1 MSEPSLRTPLARVT
15 GLGSAKDGTGHWW
28 MQRVTAVALVPL
40 VVWLVASVVSLAG
53 ADQAAVKEWLAHPLA
68 ALLMVLF
75 LATGFYHLKLCLQV
89 VIEDYIAGHAMKVAL
104 LIANVFACVLLGGG
118 AVLAVLKL
126 TLGA

>member
-28 MQRVTAVALVPL
+28 AQRLTAVALVPL
-40 VVWLVASVVSLAG
+40 VVWFVASVVSLAG
-53 ADQAAVKEWLAHPLA
+53 ADQAAVKAWLAHPLA

-75 LATGFYHLKLCLQV
+75 LATGFYHLKLGLQV
-89 VIEDYIAGHAMKVAL
+89 VIEDYIHGHAIKVAL

>member
-28 MQRVTAVALVPL
+28 LQRLTAVALVPL
-40 VVWLVASVVSLAG
+40 AVWFVASIVSLTGAG
-53 ADQAAVKEWLAHPLA
+53 QGEIKAWLSNPLA

-75 LATGFYHLKLCLQV
+75 LATGFFHLKLGLQV
-89 VIEDYIAGHAMKVAL
+89 VIEDYVHGHGLKVAL

-118 AVLAVLKL
+118 SILAVLKL